1 MERPPGIVPAAIVR
15 GTLAGLAAR
24 GLPAAP
30 SLFAAGI
37 PPPLLAA
44 GGRGVDA
51 ASYTRLYRLLA
62 DRLDDE
68 AVGLLSRP
76 LRRGSFALVLRSAL
90 GAPTV
95 DAALRRAARTFSLL
109 QDDLTLERLRESG
122 RAGVALVFGDP
133 APERAGPAPAP
144 APNFLHE
151 LLLRVTWLVTAWL
164 QGGPLQPLGFDF
176 AFAEPAYAADY
187 ARIFPGT
194 LRFGQARSALWVDD
208 GVLAA
213 PARRDTHALRIFL
226 AAAPGNVV
234 AGRLVERTVADRVR
248 ALLQRA
254 RPTWPDLAAVAR
266 TLQVSPSTLQRRLSA
281 EGTSFR
287 AVRDALRRDVAV
299 ALLESGPAS
308 SLAALSEELG
318 FADGPAFQRA
328 FKAWT
333 GRAPGAYRCAARGGR
348 APPPVLMA
356 APGCVDRGGTAPP

>member
-1 MERPPGIVPAAIVR
+1 MERTPDTVPAAIVR

-24 GLPAAP
+24 GLADAP
-30 SLFAAGI
+30 WLASAGI
-37 PPPLLAA
+37 APLLLAG

-51 ASYTRLYRLLA
+51 AAYTRLYRLVV

-68 AVGLLSRP
+68 AVGLLARP

-95 DAALRRAARTFSLL
+95 DAALRRAARTFHLL
-109 QDDLTLERLRESG
+109 QDDLTLVRLRDGG
-122 RAGVALVFGDP
+122 RAGVALAFAEP
-133 APERAGPAPAP
+133 APCHAAPAPAL

-164 QGGPLQPLGFDF
+164 QGGPLRPLGFDF
-176 AFAEPAYAADY
+176 AFAEPGYAAEY

-194 LRFGQARSALWVDD
+194 LRFGQPRSALWLDARA
-208 GVLAA
+208 LAA
-213 PARRDTHALRIFL
+213 PARRDAHALRLFL

-234 AGRLVERTVADRVR
+234 AGRLVDRAVADRVR

-254 RPTWPDLAAVAR
+254 RPAWPDLAAVAR
-266 TLQVSPSTLQRRLSA
+266 ALQVSPSTLQRRLAA

-318 FADGPAFQRA
+318 FSDGPTFQRA

-348 APPPVLMA
+348 APPPL
-356 APGCVDRGGTAPP
+356 TACGR

>member
-1 MERPPGIVPAAIVR
+1 MERLPDTVPAAIVR
-15 GTLAGLAAR
+15 GTLAGLAGR
-24 GLPAAP
+24 GVPAAP
-30 SLFAAGI
+30 WLVAAGI
-37 PPPLLAA
+37 SPPLVAA

-51 ASYTRLYRLLA
+51 RSYARLYRLVVE
-62 DRLDDE
+62 RLDDE

-76 LRRGSFALVLRSAL
+76 LRRGSFALTLRSAL

-95 DAALRRAARTFSLL
+95 DAALRRAARTFHLL
-109 QDDLTLERLRESG
+109 QDDLTLERLRDGG
-122 RAGVALVFGDP
+122 RAAVALRFAGR
-133 APERAGPAPAP
+133 APVLAGPGP

-151 LLLRVTWLVTAWL
+151 LLLRVTWLVIAWL
-164 QGGPLQPLGFDF
+164 QGGPLRPLGFDF
-176 AFAEPAYAADY
+176 AFDEPAYAADY

-194 LRFGQARSALWVDD
+194 LRFGQPRSALWLDA
-208 GVLAA
+208 GALAA
-213 PARRDTHALRIFL
+213 PARRDAHALRLFL

-254 RPTWPDLAAVAR
+254 RPAWPDLPAVAA
-266 TLQVSPSTLQRRLSA
+266 TLQVSPSTLQRRLAA

-287 AVRDALRRDVAV
+287 SVRDALRRDVAV
-299 ALLESGPAS
+299 SLLESGPAS

-333 GRAPGAYRCAARGGR
+333 GRAPGAYRTAARGGPKR
-348 APPPVLMA
+348 HLN
-356 APGCVDRGGTAPP
+356 